1 VAGDDFIYQ
10 LAASDERHDLRAR
23 KLRAGVT
30 GEFGSPALGDLLIN
44 GIDGLRRPA
53 LHRFARALLLFFEL
67 GLEAS
72 MVEREAALRGDI
84 FDQIV
89 AHSVSVVE
97 LEDVRAR
104 NDFTGGFFH
113 FVLQPIHARPEP
125 RALKTPFYP

>member
-1 VAGDDFIYQ
+1 
-10 LAASDERHDLRAR
+10 
-23 KLRAGVT
+23 KLSSGVT
-30 GEFGSPALGDLLIN
+30 GEFGPPALGDLLID
-44 GIDGLRRPA
+44 GIDGLRCPA

-97 LEDVRAR
+97 LEDIRAR
-104 NDFTGGFFH
+104 NDFTGGFFYLLLPH
-113 FVLQPIHARPEP
+113 IHSRVYPPAPKPPLPRPP
-125 RALKTPFYP
+125 P